1 MNANASWEENNVQ
14 NSLTDS
20 KLKKTSPSGR
30 VEHLSVAER
39 VAQGKAAR
47 SAVPRSAHAVWEPPA
62 GRPSPLELLG
72 EQDQSRVPELVPIRH
87 GRMLISAFTF
97 YRGGAYL
104 MASDLS
110 GLPRTGL
117 QVQLC
122 GDAHLSNF
130 GAFAAPDRRL
140 VFSVNDFDETH
151 PGPFEWDVKRLVA
164 SFAVAGRDRGFD
176 DKQRQAVNLA
186 AARAYREAMTAH
198 AGLGNLELW
207 YARVDVDQLLTEL
220 QRVANTKERKR
231 AEQNLA
237 KTRSKD
243 SLKAFSKLTE
253 TVDGEPRIIG
263 DPPVV
268 TPIEELVGDER
279 VHELEDFL
287 RGVIRSYRRTLAGD
301 RRRLLE
307 RYRYVH
313 AARKVVGVGSVGTR
327 AYIMLLLGRDDSD
340 PLFLQFKEAEAS
352 VLEPFVGKSEFANHG
367 QRVVEGQRLTQA
379 ASDIMLGWIRTPGVD
394 GVERDFYIRQ
404 LWDAKGSAQVEL
416 MEPTIMRE
424 YARFCGAELARAHAR
439 SGDAIAIASYLGTN
453 DAFDRALAEFAET
466 YADQNDRDYATFA
479 KAAQDGSIEVE
490 TGV

>member
-1 MNANASWEENNVQ
+1 MQ
-14 NSLTDS
+14 NSLTDN
-20 KLKKTSPSGR
+20 KLKKASQSGR

-39 VAQGKAAR
+39 VARGKAAR
-47 SAVPRSAHAVWEPPA
+47 SATPRSAHAVWEAPA
-62 GRPSPLELLG
+62 SRPSPLKLLG
-72 EQDQSRVPELVPIRH
+72 EQEQSRVPELVPIRH
-87 GRMLISAFTF
+87 GRMLVSAFTF
-97 YRGGAYL
+97 YRGAAYL

-140 VFSVNDFDETH
+140 VFSINDFDETL

-176 DKQRQAVNLA
+176 DKQRENVNLA
-186 AARAYREAMTAH
+186 VGRSYREWIARF
-198 AGLGNLELW
+198 AGMRNLDLW
-207 YARVDVDQLLTEL
+207 YARVDVDDLLA
-220 QRVANTKERKR
+220 QFDSIANSTERKR
-231 AEQNLA
+231 AEKNLA

-243 SLKAFSKLTE
+243 SLKAFAKLTE
-253 TVDGEPRIIG
+253 IVDGEPRIVA

-268 TPIEELVGDER
+268 TPIEDLLGDRADEF
-279 VHELEDFL
+279 DAFL
-287 RGVIRSYRRTLAGD
+287 HGVIRSYRRTLSGD

-307 RYRYVH
+307 RYRYLH

-327 AYIMLLLGRDDSD
+327 AFIMLLLGRADND

-352 VLEPFVGKSEFANHG
+352 VLEPFVATSEFSNHG

-394 GVERDFYIRQ
+394 GVERDFYVRQ

-416 MEPTIMRE
+416 MEPPIMRA
-424 YARFCGAELARAHAR
+424 YASACGAELARAHAR
-439 SGDAIAIASYLGTN
+439 SGDAIAIASYLGNSET
-453 DAFDRALAEFAET
+453 FDRALAQFAES
-466 YADQNDRDYATFA
+466 YADQNERDYKTLA
-479 KAAQDGSIEVE
+479 KAADDGSIEVE